1 MAGGFVT
8 LAISNF
14 LRQHDLVQVLWV
26 FLSPSFRTDTPARRG
41 DTIGVQGP
49 VQDGAGE
56 NGERLVFEGPLLI
69 VGGGEV
75 DPGMLAAL
83 AERAAGLVGAD
94 RGGDIL
100 MAAGLVPDAVIGD
113 MDSVADRTRFP
124 AGTMIVALPEQD
136 TTDFEKCLYST
147 RAPLTLALGMTG
159 GRFDH
164 TLAALHAVA
173 RHATER
179 KIILIDGHD
188 LAMGVA
194 GSISLRVGAGER
206 ISIYPLGRTQFAGSK
221 GLLYR
226 LEGLEMVQGQTI
238 GTSNRATEDV
248 IEITVAPGVQ
258 DPWLLIVDKRL
269 LDAIL

>member
-1 MAGGFVT
+1 M
-8 LAISNF
+8 
-14 LRQHDLVQVLWV
+14 
-26 FLSPSFRTDTPARRG
+26 
-41 DTIGVQGP
+41 
-49 VQDGAGE
+49 QDGAGE
-56 NGERLVFEGPLLI
+56 NGAPLEFDGPLLI
-69 VGGGEV
+69 VGGGDV
-75 DPGMLAAL
+75 DPDMLAAL

-124 AGTMIVALPEQD
+124 GQTTILTLPEQD

-173 RHATER
+173 RYATDR

-194 GSISLRVGAGER
+194 GSVSLRVGAGER
-206 ISIYPLGRTQFAGSK
+206 VSIYPLGRTQFAGSM
-221 GLLYR
+221 GLLYP
-226 LEGLEMVQGQTI
+226 LDGLEMVQGKTI
-238 GTSNRATEDV
+238 GTSNRATENV
-248 IEITVAPGVQ
+248 IEIDVAPGEQ
-258 DPWLLIVDKRL
+258 DPWLLILDNRL
-269 LDAIL
+269 LDAIA

>member
-1 MAGGFVT
+1 
-8 LAISNF
+8 
-14 LRQHDLVQVLWV
+14 
-26 FLSPSFRTDTPARRG
+26 
-41 DTIGVQGP
+41 

-56 NGERLVFEGPLLI
+56 NGAPLVFDGPLLV

-83 AERAAGLVGAD
+83 AKRAAGLVGAD

-113 MDSVADRTRFP
+113 MDSVDDRTRFP
-124 AGTMIVALPEQD
+124 PETKIVALREQD

-147 RAPLTLALGMTG
+147 RASVTLALGMTG

-173 RHATER
+173 RHAAGR
-179 KIILIDGHD
+179 RIVLIDGHD
-188 LAMGVA
+188 LAMGIA
-194 GSISLRVGAGER
+194 GSITLRIAAGER
-206 ISIYPLGRTQFAGSK
+206 VSVYPLGRTLFSGSR

-226 LEGLEMVQGQTI
+226 LDGLEMVQGQTI

-248 IEITVAPGVQ
+248 IEITVAPGAQ

-269 LDAIL
+269 LDIVLGGSLT

>member
-1 MAGGFVT
+1 MEEPSVA

-56 NGERLVFEGPLLI
+56 NGTPMVFEGPLLI

-83 AERAAGLVGAD
+83 AKQAAGLVGAD

-113 MDSVADRTRFP
+113 MDSVSDRTRFP
-124 AGTMIVALPEQD
+124 AETRILALSEQD

-147 RAPLTLALGMTG
+147 RAPVTLALGMTG

-173 RHATER
+173 RHAAER
-179 KIILIDGHD
+179 RIILIDGYD
-188 LAMGVA
+188 LALGVS
-194 GSISLRVGAGER
+194 GSIRFEIDVGAR
-206 ISIYPLGRTQFAGSK
+206 VSVYPLGRTRFARSL
-221 GLLYR
+221 GLRYGLD
-226 LEGLEMVQGQTI
+226 GLELVQGKTI
-238 GTSNRATEDV
+238 GTSNRAEAREIC
-248 IEITVAPGVQ
+248 IEVDSAGD
-258 DPWLLIVDKRL
+258 DPWLLILERDNLKSF
-269 LDAIL
+269 I

>member
-1 MAGGFVT
+1 MAEGFVA

-56 NGERLVFEGPLLI
+56 NGTPLVFDGPLLI

-75 DPGMLAAL
+75 DAEMLTGL
-83 AERAAGLVGAD
+83 AQLAAGLVGAD

-124 AGTMIVALPEQD
+124 PQTKILTLSEQD

-147 RAPLTLALGMTG
+147 RAPVTLALGMTG

-173 RHATER
+173 RHAAER
-179 KIILIDGHD
+179 RIILIDGHD
-188 LAMGVA
+188 LAMGVS
-194 GSISLRVGAGER
+194 GSIEFEIDVGAR
-206 ISIYPLGRTQFAGSK
+206 VSVYPLGRTRFARSR
-221 GLLYR
+221 GLLYP
-226 LEGLEMVQGQTI
+226 LDGLDLAQGKMI
-238 GTSNRATEDV
+238 GTSNRAEAREVSISVESAQD
-248 IEITVAPGVQ
+248 
-258 DPWLLIVDKRL
+258 DPWLLILERSNLKPF
-269 LDAIL
+269 I

>member
-1 MAGGFVT
+1 
-8 LAISNF
+8 
-14 LRQHDLVQVLWV
+14 
-26 FLSPSFRTDTPARRG
+26 
-41 DTIGVQGP
+41 